1 MRFLMTII
9 IFLIFF
15 SFAGIGVYVVGPD
28 FSADRLVAEAT
39 EELRN
44 SGQME
49 KIVEYVENDP
59 QMLEYIEEA
68 QVAEQKSET
77 LPFQTTGDA
86 AGTVIKKVGI
96 TDLAKMKSG
105 VEDGSMSADEVIQ
118 KLEEDLNE
126 EELLALKVIVYK
138 ELYKQQ

>member
-1 MRFLMTII
+1 MRFLMSII

-15 SFAGIGVYVVGPD
+15 SFAGIGLYVVGPD
-28 FSADRLVAEAT
+28 LSADRFVAEAT

-44 SGQME
+44 NGQME
-49 KIVEYVENDP
+49 KVVEYVENDP
-59 QMLEYIEEA
+59 QMLEYVEEA
-68 QVAEQKSET
+68 KIAEEESRT
-77 LPFQTTGDA
+77 LPFETTGDA

-96 TDLAKMKSG
+96 TDLVKMKSG
-105 VEDGSMSADEVIQ
+105 IEDGTMTADEVIQ
-118 KLEEDLNE
+118 NLEEDLNE

>member
-9 IFLIFF
+9 VFLIFF
-15 SFAGIGVYVVGPD
+15 SFAGIGVYIVGPD
-28 FSADRLVAEAT
+28 LSADRFVAEAT

-44 SGQME
+44 NGQME

-68 QVAEQKSET
+68 QVAEQESET

-105 VEDGSMSADEVIQ
+105 VEDGSMSADEVIR

>member
-1 MRFLMTII
+1 MRFLMTIL

-15 SFAGIGVYVVGPD
+15 SFAGIGAYVVGPD

-39 EELRN
+39 EELRD

-49 KIVEYVENDP
+49 KIVEYVESDP
-59 QMLEYIEEA
+59 QMMEYIEEA
-68 QVAEQKSET
+68 QVAEQESEA
-77 LPFQTTGDA
+77 LPFETSGDA

-105 VEDGSMSADEVIQ
+105 IEDGTMSAEQVIQ
-118 KLEEDLNE
+118 ELEEDLNE
-126 EELLALKVIVYK
+126 EEMLALKVLMYQ

>member
-1 MRFLMTII
+1 MRFLKTII
-9 IFLIFF
+9 VFLIFF
-15 SFAGIGVYVVGPD
+15 SFAGIGVYVIGPD
-28 FSADRLVAEAT
+28 LSADRLVAEAT
-39 EELRN
+39 KELRN
-44 SGQME
+44 NGQME

-68 QVAEQKSET
+68 RVAEQESKP
-77 LPFQTTGDA
+77 LPFKTTGEA
-86 AGTVIKKVGI
+86 TGTVIKKVGI

-105 VEDGSMSADEVIQ
+105 VEDGSMSADEVIK

-126 EELLALKVIVYK
+126 EEMLALKVIISQ

>member
-1 MRFLMTII
+1 
-9 IFLIFF
+9 
-15 SFAGIGVYVVGPD
+15 
-28 FSADRLVAEAT
+28 
-39 EELRN
+39 
-44 SGQME
+44 ME

-68 QVAEQKSET
+68 QVAEQQSEP
-77 LPFQTTGDA
+77 LPFETTGDA

-105 VEDGSMSADEVIQ
+105 IEDGSMSADEVIQ
-118 KLEEDLNE
+118 QLEKDLDE
-126 EELLALKVIVYK
+126 EELLALKVLVFK

>member
-1 MRFLMTII
+1 MRFLMTIL

-15 SFAGIGVYVVGPD
+15 SFAGIGAYMVGPD

-44 SGQME
+44 TGQME

-59 QMLEYIEEA
+59 QMIEYIEEA
-68 QVAEQKSET
+68 QLAEKESQE
-77 LPFQTTGDA
+77 LPFQTSGDA

-105 VEDGSMSADEVIQ
+105 VEDGTMSPEEVIQ
-118 KLEEDLNE
+118 KLEEDLTE